1 MTRKSFVLEL
11 GSGADLRGG
20 DSTKAAVKAVK
31 DAIYNGSLFVLEY
44 VDSFDKVL
52 VDVTIGVPD
61 PESVRVEEV
70 LAALPVGKKSIQV
83 VGGGLAIPYHVGEG
97 EEQQY
102 GKTDMVIIANA
113 AVRVSLEL

>member
-31 DAIYNGSLFVLEY
+31 DAIYDGSLFVLEY

-61 PESVRVEEV
+61 PDSVRVEEV
-70 LAALPVGKKSIQV
+70 LAALPVGKKTIHV
-83 VGGGLAIPYHVGEG
+83 IEGGMAVPYHVGEG